1 MSVKTTV
8 IALDLEGIDHASEAV
23 ETFLA
28 SSKLDRRSQLSAR
41 LTFETALLNLRDTFG
56 DGYPA
61 ELLVGS
67 RLGKPR
73 LVVKVRGRRFDP
85 RELGDENG
93 WEHSL
98 MEAAGLR
105 PSYAYNGGH
114 NIIAISCPR
123 PPMGSTLKAIIAIAL
138 GLLLSRTGFLLPDAT
153 RESILTGLIQPLFDT
168 YVKMLAGVA
177 GPMVFLSVA
186 CGITGIGD
194 MVALGRSGK
203 TIMGRHLAIN
213 FVAIFVAF
221 AIGIPVF
228 HLAYGANVGEGGALA
243 TITNLILG
251 MVPTNFVEPVV
262 ENNTLQ
268 LAVLSIAVSIA
279 ALALGDLTEQVRKI
293 LQEINMLV
301 QFLMEQ
307 LCRLLPAFIVV
318 MMIMQSW
325 SGTIGALLST
335 WLPVLL
341 FVGTILL
348 FLVAQLLVTSVKC
361 KVPFM
366 RLVRAIFPAAAI
378 AFVTASSSA
387 AFGPMLS
394 VCQDDLGINEEQS
407 SFGVPLGMVLCKP
420 IATIQLAIVLLYAA
434 QAFGVQADFFW
445 YVRLGISCL
454 LYAIAIPPVPGGTLA
469 CYGIMLASLGIPLDA
484 VAVVTALDLLLDNF
498 CMGGNVSTVVLEIL
512 LAANSLGAV
521 DHERLVKEA

>member
-1 MSVKTTV
+1 MATQTNKIV
-8 IALDLEGIDHASEAV
+8 LDLEGIDSASEAV
-23 ETFLA
+23 EAFLA
-28 SSKLDRRSQLSAR
+28 KSKLDRRSQLSAR
-41 LTFETALLNLRDTFG
+41 LTFENALLNLRDTFG

-61 ELLVGS
+61 ELAVGN

-85 RELGDENG
+85 RILGDEND
-93 WEHSL
+93 WAHSL

-105 PSYAYNGGH
+105 PSYAYNGGF
-114 NIIAISCPR
+114 NIISISCPR
-123 PPMGSTLKAIIAIAL
+123 PPMGSTLKATIAIAL
-138 GLLLSRTGFLLPDAT
+138 GLLLSRAGFLLPDAT

-213 FVAIFVAF
+213 LVAVLVAF
-221 AIGIPVF
+221 AVGIPVF
-228 HLAYGANVGEGGALA
+228 HLAHGANAGEGGALY

-293 LQEINMLV
+293 LQELNMLV

-318 MMIMQSW
+318 MMISQSW
-325 SGTIGALLST
+325 SGTMGALLSS

-341 FVGTILL
+341 FVGTILA
-348 FLVAQLLVTSVKC
+348 FLAVLLLIASIRC
-361 KVPFM
+361 KVPVM
-366 RLVRAIFPAAAI
+366 RLVKAVFPAATI

-387 AFGPMLS
+387 AFGSMLS

-420 IATIQLAIVLLYAA
+420 IATIQLAIVLLYSA
-434 QAFGVQADFFW
+434 QAFGVQADAIW
-445 YVRLGISCL
+445 YLRLGISCL

-498 CMGGNVSTVVLEIL
+498 CMGGNVSTVILEIL